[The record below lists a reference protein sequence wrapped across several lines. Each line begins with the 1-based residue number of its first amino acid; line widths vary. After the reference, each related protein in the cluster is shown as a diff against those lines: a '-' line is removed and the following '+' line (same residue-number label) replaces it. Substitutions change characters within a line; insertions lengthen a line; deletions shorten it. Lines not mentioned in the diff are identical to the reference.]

1 MAWRAT
7 PVRRALPHSRPG
19 ELSTYRPAPEVGRR
33 STMSDTKPSAWRRR
47 ERSRDLTGLGW
58 LEADVL
64 RVVWD
69 NGDVTVRDVYER
81 LRENRRIAYTTV
93 MSVLRNLAAKGLLE
107 QDKSQ
112 AAYVYRA
119 KVTDEEVAR
128 GILDTLVDK
137 IMGGR
142 REPLIA
148 YLQRPDDLSLIHI
161 SEPTRLR

>member
-1 MAWRAT
+1 MAWQAT
-7 PVRRALPHSRPG
+7 PVRRALLHSRPG
-19 ELSTYRPAPEVGRR
+19 ELSTYRPALEVGRR
-33 STMSDTKPSAWRRR
+33 CTMSDTKPSAWRRR

-81 LRENRRIAYTTV
+81 LREKRRIAYTTV

-112 AAYVYRA
+112 AAYVYWA

-142 REPLIA
+142 REPVSYTHLT
-148 YLQRPDDLSLIHI
+148 L
-161 SEPTRLR
+161 PTILRV

>member
-1 MAWRAT
+1 
-7 PVRRALPHSRPG
+7 
-19 ELSTYRPAPEVGRR
+19 
-33 STMSDTKPSAWRRR
+33 MSDTRPSAWRRR
-47 ERSRDLTGLGW
+47 DRSRDLSGLGW

-69 NGDVTVRDVYER
+69 NGDVTVRDVYEH

-112 AAYVYRA
+112 AAYVYRP

-128 GILDTLVDK
+128 GILDALVDK

-142 REPLIA
+142 REPLVA
-148 YLQRPDDLSLIHI
+148 YLQRPAD
-161 SEPTRLR
+161 

>member
-1 MAWRAT
+1 MSNET
-7 PVRRALPHSRPG
+7 S
-19 ELSTYRPAPEVGRR
+19 ST
-33 STMSDTKPSAWRRR
+33 WRRR

-69 NGDVTVRDVYER
+69 QGEVTVRVVYEE
-81 LRENRRIAYTTV
+81 LRRTRPIAYTTV
-93 MSVLRNLAAKGLLE
+93 MSVLRNLATKGLLE

-119 KVTDEEVAR
+119 KVTDVEVAR
-128 GILDTLVDK
+128 GILDALVQK

-148 YLQRPDDLSLIHI
+148 YLQQADD
-161 SEPTRLR
+161 